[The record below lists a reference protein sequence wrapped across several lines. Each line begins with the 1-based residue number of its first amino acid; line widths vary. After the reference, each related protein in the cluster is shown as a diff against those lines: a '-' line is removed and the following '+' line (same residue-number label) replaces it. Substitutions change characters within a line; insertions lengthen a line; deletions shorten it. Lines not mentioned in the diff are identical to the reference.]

1 MIRLD
6 EKKVVEEAKAIHMW
20 KKMYKERIVKAK
32 SRNQSQNLSRSRLD
46 ERFFTCLLV
55 IIL

>member
-1 MIRLD
+1 
-6 EKKVVEEAKAIHMW
+6 MW
-20 KKMYKERIVKAK
+20 KKMYKERIVKAKSRYKERIVKAK
-32 SRNQSQNLSRSRLD
+32 SRNQSQNLSKSGLD

>member
-32 SRNQSQNLSRSRLD
+32 SRNQSQNLSKRRLD

-55 IIL
+55 KIL